1 MGFCKATNITG
12 GAYIVAMLWLAISWF
27 MILSPLYAVSF
38 DQPVVGDARS
48 CTRVLHGVDISY
60 TKVAKVGCGY
70 KTTYEWRALPCVSL
84 PFFPYQDCAQKSIRI
99 MITINGKSH
108 SLPEVLVD
116 KKDWPGRVWI
126 WINHAIVVWLQW
138 STKIVQ
144 CLGRQIHRKATTL
157 ALAAFPLG
165 AMEIDDLPLNK
176 NVTFS
181 SYSEFPYKVNQPI
194 NSDVQ

>member
-116 KKDWPGRVWI
+116 KKRLTWTGLNLNQPCDSGLV
-126 WINHAIVVWLQW
+126 AVV
-138 STKIVQ
+138 
-144 CLGRQIHRKATTL
+144 
-157 ALAAFPLG
+157 
-165 AMEIDDLPLNK
+165 NK
-176 NVTFS
+176 NRAMPRSANSQEGNNPCPGGISPWRNGNWWFTF
-181 SYSEFPYKVNQPI
+181 EQKCDFQ
-194 NSDVQ
+194 